1 MIDIKNF
8 EDYINNTNYIYAKK
22 RGLIHAFKRIQLWE
36 SASNTSV
43 DKWNLNMLVNFCK
56 NGIDIKDVKRPANME
71 VVDFIRIC
79 KKLPTTSYFGL
90 YTSINYI
97 NDVLKILGREDL
109 HLSVSDFDV
118 DEIGKKTDLFTKQE
132 IIDICDALAN
142 AQDKFIIY
150 ALFSGI
156 RGNKYSDLVNLKVND
171 INFDTKEI
179 KLPSGKVII
188 MDDYLE
194 DILRDITDKEFGAYY
209 YKLNRSGYYDINSL
223 YKLNMDSE
231 FVVKV
236 KPTVT
241 NNNGL
246 GCFSFQGLQTRL
258 KGLSKVL
265 NMNLLGVNI
274 YRSGVISRMNES
286 KDSWNQT
293 EILNYLKENECKL
306 TAYETKKAYEEVYGK
321 KKII

>member
-1 MIDIKNF
+1 MEDMKRF
-8 EDYINNTNYIYAKK
+8 ENYINNSDYVYAKK
-22 RGLIHAFKRIQLWE
+22 RGLMHTFRRIKLWE
-36 SASNTSV
+36 LASNTKV
-43 DKWNLNMLVNFCK
+43 KNWDLETLVKFCK
-56 NGIDIKDVKRPANME
+56 EGVSLQNVSRPEGLKVLDFVKMSK
-71 VVDFIRIC
+71 RI
-79 KKLPTTSYFGL
+79 PTTSYFGL
-90 YTSINYI
+90 YTNITYI
-97 NDVLKILGREDL
+97 NEVLRFLGRDDL
-109 HLSVSDFDV
+109 ILTTNEFQGDM
-118 DEIGKKTDLFTKQE
+118 GKKTDLFARQE

-156 RGNKYSDLVNLKVND
+156 RGNRYSDLVNLKTKD

-209 YKLNRSGYYDINSL
+209 YKLNRSGYYDINSF

-286 KDSWNQT
+286 KDSWKQT

>member
-1 MIDIKNF
+1 MIDIKKF

-43 DKWNLNMLVNFCK
+43 DRWNLNMLVNFCK
-56 NGIDIKDVKRPANME
+56 NGVDIKDVKRPANME

-156 RGNKYSDLVNLKVND
+156 RGNKYSDLVNLKVED
-171 INFDTKEI
+171 VNFDTKEI
-179 KLPSGKVII
+179 KLPSGKVVI
-188 MDDYLE
+188 MDEYLE
-194 DILRDITDKEFGAYY
+194 DILKDITDKEYGSYY
-209 YKLNRSGYYDINSL
+209 YKLNRSGFYDVNSF
-223 YKLNMDSE
+223 YKLNMDCE
-231 FVVKV
+231 YVVKV
-236 KPTVT
+236 KPTTT
-241 NNNGL
+241 NGNGL
-246 GCFSFQGLQTRL
+246 GSFSFQGLQTRL

-265 NMNLLGVNI
+265 GVNILGVNV
-274 YRSGVISRMNES
+274 YRSGVLAKMNEIKERWTQNEIS
-286 KDSWNQT
+286 EFLKDNQY
-293 EILNYLKENECKL
+293 NL
-306 TAYETKKAYEEVYGK
+306 TVYETQRAYEDFYIKNK
-321 KKII
+321 